1 VSEQT
6 FHARGPFGS
15 GLDGV
20 WPPRVGAARMS
31 RVAHRWRWLIGAGAL
46 LVVSALIILWAR
58 VRPGYDPYG
67 WLVWGH
73 LTLHGKLDT
82 NGAPSWKPLPYLFTL
97 PYALI
102 GRDAVYLWM
111 TTAFAVSLSG
121 VVFAWRVAFSLVGA
135 SAARRYAA
143 YAAGLTAAVA
153 LLAIQDF
160 PHAVLS
166 AESDTM
172 VVALCLGA
180 VDCIV
185 QRRYRWAFWVWWL
198 AGLGRPEVWAPLG
211 LYCLWAWRMQPR
223 MRIQMIAGL
232 ILIPL
237 LWFGIPALTSKS
249 PFSAATLAERS
260 PRALH
265 GDKITGTIG
274 RFLALDP
281 LLIKVAAALAALLA
295 IIRRDRAGLLL
306 TGGVVLWVAVEVVF
320 ALHGWSAVPRYMY
333 EAAAG
338 VGVLAGVAVGRV
350 ILELPAAA
358 AHLGAGSRW
367 ASAGRAAPVVVALA
381 FAAALGPTLDDRIAT
396 ERKDL
401 RGQRVRASY
410 INQLASGVAH
420 LGGARILACGQPHIG
435 IGWQSILAWQL
446 GTNVGVLY
454 FSPASELTHPHP
466 IENMY
471 PHSYGWQ
478 FFPSHRTNPSQAARC
493 RGLTYRT

>member
-1 VSEQT
+1 
-6 FHARGPFGS
+6 
-15 GLDGV
+15 
-20 WPPRVGAARMS
+20 MS
-31 RVAHRWRWLIGAGAL
+31 RIAYRARWLIGAVAL
-46 LVVSALIILWAR
+46 LVVSALIVLWAR

-73 LTLHGKLDT
+73 LTLHGQLDT
-82 NGAPSWKPLPYLFTL
+82 NGAPSWKPLPYVFTL

-121 VVFAWRVAFSLVGA
+121 VVFAWRVAFTLVAAPG
-135 SAARRYAA
+135 ARRYAA
-143 YAAGLTAAVA
+143 YAAGLAAAVA
-153 LLAIQDF
+153 LLAIQNF

-172 VVALCLGA
+172 VVALCLAA
-180 VDCIV
+180 VDCIQ

-198 AGLGRPEVWAPLG
+198 AALGRPEVWAPLG
-211 LYCLWAWRMQPR
+211 LYVLWAWRAQPR
-223 MRIQMIAGL
+223 MRIQMIMGV
-232 ILIPL
+232 IVIPL
-237 LWFGIPALTSKS
+237 LWFGIPAATSKS

-265 GDKITGTIG
+265 GNRITGTIG
-274 RFLALDP
+274 RFLALNP
-281 LLIKVAAALAALLA
+281 SVIKVAAAMAALLA
-295 IIRRDRAGLLL
+295 LVRRDRGVLLL
-306 TGGVVLWVAVEVVF
+306 SGGVVLWVAVEVAF

-338 VGVLAGVAVGRV
+338 VDVLAGVALGRV
-350 ILELPAAA
+350 ILELPAIAA
-358 AHLGAGSRW
+358 RRRPHPRW
-367 ASAGRAAPVVVALA
+367 AATAGLASALISLA
-381 FAAALGPTLDDRIAT
+381 FALALVPVLHGRIAA
-396 ERKDL
+396 ESKDL

-410 INQLASGVAH
+410 VNQLASGVGH
-420 LGGARILACGQPHIG
+420 LGAARILACGQPHIG

-454 FSPASELTHPHP
+454 FSPASELKHRHP

-478 FFPSHRTNPSQAARC
+478 FFPSDWTTPTQAIRC
-493 RGLTYRT
+493 RGLSYRT